1 MTFFKK
7 IRTNISILWH
17 SLFRGL
23 AAADAVMESQGSV
36 GADGSEIVQQKSGGG
51 VFADMLQ
58 EKVTK
63 EAEETRDKN
72 YRILR
77 EADKYDTSSIKM
89 SVDENG
95 EVTFTGT
102 SSRLKKKTKADFIK
116 HPPVY
121 EEEGT
126 RLRTIQDNKTFKTKQ
141 TLYGGANAQF
151 AEEDMSHMYNNLDFD
166 TTLTVTRD
174 FIPRI
179 PIDKFI
185 TKMVVRIT
193 ESEERSFVDLYLPT
207 KAGQFSKLD
216 AIMVGNIYQMWETG
230 NLKSDITEFK
240 TIEWYSEKAWNS
252 EDLCLFKYDDPK
264 LVKISIFDGSFVL
277 TYDCH
282 VIDEG
287 TDIVA
292 KYKTKELDERYE
304 ANAPKK
310 ASTDIFAIM
319 NHEKVKKETDT
330 TEIDLSD
337 LGTTTLKLS

>member
-240 TIEWYSEKAWNS
+240 TLEITNTPILKLGFTEHYKA
-252 EDLCLFKYDDPK
+252 LFVIISLLLIFGIATAVYK
-264 LVKISIFDGSFVL
+264 LTIRIRIDN
-277 TYDCH
+277 TE
-282 VIDEG
+282 VIPS
-287 TDIVA
+287 
-292 KYKTKELDERYE
+292 TKEILLVLE
-304 ANAPKK
+304 
-310 ASTDIFAIM
+310 SG
-319 NHEKVKKETDT
+319 
-330 TEIDLSD
+330 S
-337 LGTTTLKLS
+337 